1 MDNLDNKIL
10 QAASGQRAKAPRIY
24 LGLML
29 NQVLLNLKIIPT
41 LLNQKISGTSKT
53 DEILLPRTLPFTL
66 SLPFFSST
74 A

>member
-1 MDNLDNKIL
+1 MDNLDNKML
-10 QAASGQRAKAPRIY
+10 QTASGQRANAPRIC
-24 LGLML
+24 LGYIL

-41 LLNQKISGTSKT
+41 LLNQKISGTNKT
-53 DEILLPRTLPFTL
+53 DEILLPRTLPFIL